1 VEVDVLCGGR
11 RLDAQ
16 GAPDGFAELQAHPV
30 LLSVSVKGAVATGV
44 SAVTATQ
51 LERTLHASCSSR
63 LTPGHRALVK
73 NVSPSLRPTL
83 PGRPGFTRRSS
94 SAARAY
100 EVAKE
105 RLLDGSYEPGT
116 LLSEN
121 EFAKELGISRT
132 PVREAFLQLE
142 AEDLLDLYPRRGA
155 LVKPISPSEADDVL
169 EARLLIE
176 THCAA
181 RVAAGGREVVAA
193 LRASIADQEQA
204 LRHSGTVGGPGFVI
218 ADREFHRLIV
228 AANGNDLLTRQY
240 DALRDRQ
247 QRIAATAVARD
258 PGRIAEF
265 IREHGAIADAIDQR
279 DPESAVK
286 SVAAHLRHANDLAR
300 RPRP

>member
-1 VEVDVLCGGR
+1 M
-11 RLDAQ
+11 
-16 GAPDGFAELQAHPV
+16 
-30 LLSVSVKGAVATGV
+30 
-44 SAVTATQ
+44 
-51 LERTLHASCSSR
+51 
-63 LTPGHRALVK
+63 
-73 NVSPSLRPTL
+73 SPSLRPTL
-83 PGRPGFTRRSS
+83 PGRPGFARRSS

-100 EVAKE
+100 EIAKA
-105 RLLDGSYEPGT
+105 RLLDGSYQPGT

-121 EFAKELGISRT
+121 ELAKELGISRT

-181 RVAAGGREVVAA
+181 RVAAGDGEVVPA
-193 LRASIADQEQA
+193 LRASVAEQEQA
-204 LRHSGTVGGPGFVI
+204 LRDGGTPFVV
-218 ADREFHRLIV
+218 ADRDFHRLIV

-258 PGRIAEF
+258 PARVAGFIA
-265 IREHGAIADAIDQR
+265 EHGAIADAIER
-279 DPESAVK
+279 RKPEVAADR
-286 SVAAHLRHANDLAR
+286 VAAHLRRANDLAR
-300 RPRP
+300 RSRP

>member
-1 VEVDVLCGGR
+1 M
-11 RLDAQ
+11 
-16 GAPDGFAELQAHPV
+16 
-30 LLSVSVKGAVATGV
+30 
-44 SAVTATQ
+44 
-51 LERTLHASCSSR
+51 
-63 LTPGHRALVK
+63 
-73 NVSPSLRPTL
+73 SPSLRPAL
-83 PGRPGFTRRSS
+83 PARPGFTRRSS

-100 EVAKE
+100 QVAKE
-105 RLLDGSYEPGT
+105 RLLDGSWEPGT

-121 EFAKELGISRT
+121 ELAKELGISRT

-155 LVKPISPSEADDVL
+155 LVKPISPSEAEDVL

-181 RVAAGGREVVAA
+181 RVAAGDAQVAAA
-193 LRASIADQEQA
+193 LRASVAEQDQA
-204 LRHSGTVGGPGFVI
+204 LRDGGVGGTPFVI

-258 PGRIAEF
+258 PARIAGF
-265 IREHGAIADAIDQR
+265 IAEHREIAAAIEQR
-279 DPESAVK
+279 DPEAAADR
-286 SVAAHLRHANDLAR
+286 VAAHLRRANELAR
-300 RPRP
+300 RSRP